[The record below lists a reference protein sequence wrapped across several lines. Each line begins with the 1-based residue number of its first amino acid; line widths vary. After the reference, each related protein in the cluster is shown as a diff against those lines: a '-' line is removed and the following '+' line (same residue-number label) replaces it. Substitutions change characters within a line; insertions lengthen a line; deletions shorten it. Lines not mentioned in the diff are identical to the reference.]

1 MAVLSRIRFME
12 DYFVRLAWVIENVVA
27 AETEFPRAS
36 YPNTIIWIVLDGAR
50 TIEVDGARHHVQA
63 GDVVVIP
70 PQTPRIVL
78 PNNLAAGSFHYYT
91 IGCDLKVGS
100 LHFVEQ
106 YKLPLITRIEEDRA
120 AFQDI
125 AALTAKLLAQA
136 REVIRALHA
145 VDQPQLI
152 IGKLNTNETVALLA
166 VNATFNVWI
175 ARFLHMM
182 LGHMADIPQEID
194 PRISRLC
201 AYMQANLDR
210 RLTMSDLA
218 QYVYVSESHLR
229 LLFRKT
235 MGISPS
241 DYLCQ
246 LRLQRVKELLAN
258 TASPLK
264 EIAERSGFQ
273 TLNHFSRMFKKYE
286 SMSPTEYR
294 KRYYG
299 IVQG

>member
-1 MAVLSRIRFME
+1 
-12 DYFVRLAWVIENVVA
+12 LAWVIENVVEA
-27 AETEFPRAS
+27 DTEFPHSS
-36 YPNTIIWIVLDGAR
+36 YPNTIIWIVLEGTR
-50 TIEVDGARHHVQA
+50 TIELDGERYQVQA

-70 PQTPRIVL
+70 PQTPRTVL
-78 PNNLAAGSFHYYT
+78 TNNPAAGAFHYYT

-106 YKLPLITRIEEDRA
+106 YKLPLLTRIEDQA

-125 AALTAKLLAQA
+125 TALTAELLAQA
-136 REVIRALHA
+136 LDVIRTLHA
-145 VDQPQLI
+145 LDQPQLI
-152 IGKLNTNETVALLA
+152 IGKINTDETVALLA
-166 VNATFNVWI
+166 VNATFNLWI
-175 ARFLHMM
+175 ARFLQMM
-182 LGHMADIPQEID
+182 REHMADKPQEID
-194 PRISRLC
+194 PRVNRLC

-210 RLTMSDLA
+210 RLTLSDLA

-246 LRLQRVKELLAN
+246 LRLQRVKELLVN
-258 TASPLK
+258 TAYPLK

-294 KRYYG
+294 RRYFG
-299 IVQG
+299 LVQG

>member
-1 MAVLSRIRFME
+1 MAVLSRIRFIE
-12 DYFVRLAWVIENVVA
+12 DYFMRMAWVIENVVA

-36 YPNTIIWIVLDGAR
+36 YPNTIIWIVLDGTR
-50 TIEVDGARHHVQA
+50 TIEVDGGRYHVQA

-78 PNNLAAGSFHYYT
+78 PNDPAAGSFHYYT

-100 LHFVEQ
+100 LHLVEQ
-106 YKLPLITRIEEDRA
+106 YKLPFITRIEDKA
-120 AFQDI
+120 AFQDL
-125 AALTAKLLAQA
+125 AALSAKLLAQA
-136 REVIRALHA
+136 QEVIRALHA
-145 VDQPQLI
+145 LDQPQLI
-152 IGKLNTNETVALLA
+152 IGKVNTRETVALLA
-166 VNATFNVWI
+166 VNATFNLWI

-182 LGHMADIPQEID
+182 LGHMADNPQEID

-235 MGISPS
+235 MGVSPS

-258 TASPLK
+258 TACPLK
-264 EIAERSGFQ
+264 DIAERSGFQ